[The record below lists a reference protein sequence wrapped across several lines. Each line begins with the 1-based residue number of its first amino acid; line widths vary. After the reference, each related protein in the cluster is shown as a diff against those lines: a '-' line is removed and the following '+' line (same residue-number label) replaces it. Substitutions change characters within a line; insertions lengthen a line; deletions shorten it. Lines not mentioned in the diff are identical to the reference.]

1 MTIPTDP
8 HLLYQ
13 DWLLTETQF
22 APDQLNYKETVF
34 TIGNGYLG
42 TRGSLEEG
50 YPGSNP
56 ATLING
62 VYDDIPIFYTELA
75 NCPNWLPL
83 AIAVEG
89 EEFRLDRG
97 ELLSY
102 RRQLDLQRGLLSRT
116 LRWRSPKGKTLDL
129 AFERFA
135 SLADPHVLA
144 LRCRITPVECEGDF
158 KVRAWIDGTPE
169 NDGFN
174 HWIILDQGHDAGGDG
189 SSGVWLHV
197 RTRKSRIE
205 LGMAARLALAGAEGK
220 VHDASVAEAP
230 TLAAAFHAAAGQT
243 VTLEK
248 TVAVLTSREVPNPQA
263 TAREKLASLPPFA
276 ELLAAQERAWREVWQ
291 RSDIEIEGDSQS
303 QLILRY
309 NLFQLLIAAPRHET
323 QASIP
328 AKTLS
333 GLGYRGHIFWDTDF
347 FIFPFFIHTQP
358 DVARNLLGYRYHTL
372 DGARRKAAHLGF
384 RGAMYPW
391 ESAATGDDVTPRFGM
406 AETPYGEDVA
416 IRCST
421 REIHISS
428 VVAAAA
434 WWYWYSTQD
443 DEWMRDSG
451 AEIVLDTALF
461 WSSRVEY
468 DARRECWSIRE
479 VIGPDEYHDNVDNNA
494 FTNRLVQ
501 WHLEKALQ
509 ICDWLEQA
517 FPEKSA
523 QLTEKL
529 RLTAKRRR
537 RWRDIAEDLRVPYD
551 PETGLIEQFE
561 GFFELEDIDLSRYE
575 PRTSSMQA
583 LLGIQGTNRRQVL
596 KQPDV
601 LMLLYLMGL
610 TPETDYGPEVLK
622 KNWEYYAPRTD
633 LTYGSSLGPAI
644 QGLIAAAVGETEKAY
659 EYVRLAALVDL
670 EDNRGN
676 AADGIHAASCGNV
689 WQAVI
694 FGVAGV
700 KFSESGPTAHPRLP
714 PTWKRLKFKLHW
726 RGRWHAFDLRP
737 PVGRAR
743 SEIRGFV
750 FDLDGVITD
759 TAEYHYRAWQKLADE
774 EGLPFDRAR
783 NEALRG
789 LSRRDS
795 LLRIVGDRHYD
806 EAQLQAM
813 MDRKNRYYLELI
825 QNLTPADL
833 LPGAMAFIE
842 ELRASGLKIAL
853 GSGSKNARTIIDRL
867 GIADRFD
874 AIADG
879 YSVQRS
885 KPAPDLFVHAAKQL
899 GLNPAQCVVV
909 EDASAGIEA
918 ARAGGMYALG
928 LGPVERVGAADA
940 VLPNLEAAHWAAL
953 KTALS
958 R

>member
-8 HLLYQ
+8 HSLYQ

-34 TIGNGYLG
+34 TIGNGYLS

-50 YPGSNP
+50 YPGSNS

-62 VYDDIPIFYTELA
+62 VYDDIPIFFTELA

-83 AIAVEG
+83 TICVED

-97 ELLSY
+97 ELVSY
-102 RRQLDLQRGLLSRT
+102 QRQLDLRRGLLSRK
-116 LRWRSPKGKTLDL
+116 LRWRSPKGKTLDI
-129 AFERFA
+129 ACERFA
-135 SLADPHVLA
+135 SQADQHVLA
-144 LRCRITPVECEGDF
+144 LRWQITPIDCEGDF
-158 KVRAWIDGTPE
+158 KVQAGIDGTPE

-174 HWIILDQGHDAGGDG
+174 HWVILDQGHDAGGDG
-189 SSGVWLHV
+189 SPSVWLRV

-205 LGMAARLALAGAEGK
+205 LGMATQLTLAGAEGRI
-220 VHDASVAEAP
+220 HDASVAEAP
-230 TLAAAFHAAAGQT
+230 TLAATFHAAAGQT

-248 TVAVLTSREVPNPQA
+248 TVTVLTSREVPNPQA
-263 TAREKLASLPPFA
+263 TAREKLASLLPYA
-276 ELLAAQERAWREVWQ
+276 ELLAVQERAWAEIWQ
-291 RSDIEIEGDSQS
+291 KSDIEIEGNSQA

-309 NLFQLLIAAPRHET
+309 NLFQLLIAAPRHDDRV
-323 QASIP
+323 SIP

-347 FIFPFFIHTQP
+347 FIFPFFIFTQP
-358 DVARNLLGYRYHTL
+358 EIARNLLSYRYHTL
-372 DGARRKAAHLGF
+372 EGARRKATHYGY
-384 RGAMYPW
+384 RGAMYAW
-391 ESAATGDDVTPRFGM
+391 ESAATGDDVTPRWGM
-406 AETPYGEDVA
+406 AENPYGEDVT
-416 IRCST
+416 ISCSI

-428 VVAAAA
+428 VVAQAI

-443 DEWMRDSG
+443 DEWMRDCG
-451 AEIVLDTALF
+451 AEIILDTALF

-468 DARRECWSIRE
+468 DVKRECWSILG
-479 VIGPDEYHDNVDNNA
+479 VIGPDEYHDNVNNSA

-509 ICDWLEQA
+509 IYDWLEQA
-517 FPEKSA
+517 FPEKA
-523 QLTEKL
+523 VQLTEKL
-529 RLTAKRRR
+529 QLTAKRRR
-537 RWRDIAEDLRVPYD
+537 RWQDIAEQLWIPYD

-561 GFFELEDIDLSRYE
+561 GFFKLEDIDLSQYE

-583 LLGIQGTNRRQVL
+583 ILGIQGTNRRQVL

-610 TPETDYGPEVLK
+610 SPETDYGPEVLK

-644 QGLIAAAVGETEKAY
+644 QGLVAAAVGETEKAY

-676 AADGIHAASCGNV
+676 AADGIHAASCGNI

-700 KFSESGPTAHPRLP
+700 KFSESGPTANPQLP

-726 RGRWHAFDLRP
+726 RGRWHDFDLQP
-737 PVGRAR
+737 AVGRAR

-759 TAEYHYRAWQKLADE
+759 TAEYHYQAWQKLADE
-774 EGLPFDRAR
+774 EGLPFDRQK

-795 LLRIVGDRHYD
+795 LLRIVGDRQYS
-806 EAQLQAM
+806 EAQLQEM
-813 MDRKNRYYLELI
+813 MERKNRYYLEFI
-825 QNLTPADL
+825 QNLSPANL
-833 LPGAMAFIE
+833 LPGAMAFID
-842 ELRASGLKIAL
+842 ELRAAGLKIAL

-867 GIADRFD
+867 GIANRFD

-885 KPAPDLFVHAAKQL
+885 KPAPDLFVHAAEQL

-918 ARAGGMYALG
+918 ARAGGMYSLG
-928 LGPVERVGAADA
+928 LGPAARVGAADA
-940 VLPNLEAAHWAAL
+940 VLPSLEGAHWAAL
-953 KTALS
+953 KAALS

>member
-13 DWLLTETQF
+13 DWLLTEAQF
-22 APDQLNYKETVF
+22 VPEQLNYKETVF

-62 VYDDIPIFYTELA
+62 IYDDVPIFYTELA
-75 NCPNWLPL
+75 NCPDWLPL
-83 AIAVEG
+83 TICAED

-97 ELLSY
+97 VILGY
-102 RRQLDLQRGLLSRT
+102 QRQLDLRRGVLSRT

-135 SLADPHVLA
+135 SQADPHALA
-144 LRCRITPVECEGDF
+144 LRCQITPVDGEGDF
-158 KVRAWIDGTPE
+158 KVRAWMDGTPE
-169 NDGFN
+169 TNGFN
-174 HWIILDQGHDAGGDG
+174 HWIILDQGHDAASDG
-189 SSGVWLHV
+189 SHSVWLRV

-205 LGMAARLALAGAEGK
+205 LGMATRLSLIGANGRIE
-220 VHDASVAEAP
+220 DASVAEAP
-230 TLAAAFHAAAGQT
+230 TLAATFHAAAGQT

-248 TVAVLTSREVPNPQA
+248 TVTVLTSREVPNPLA
-263 TAREKLASLPPFA
+263 AAREKLASLPPYA
-276 ELLAAQERAWREVWQ
+276 ELLAAQERAWAEVWEK
-291 RSDIEIEGDSQS
+291 SDIEIEGNPQA

-323 QASIP
+323 QVSIP

-333 GLGYRGHIFWDTDF
+333 GLGGRGHIFWDTDF
-347 FIFPFFIHTQP
+347 FVFPFFIHTQP
-358 DVARNLLGYRYHTL
+358 EVARNLLSYRYHTL
-372 DGARRKAAHLGF
+372 DGARRKATHLGY
-384 RGAMYPW
+384 RGAMYAW
-391 ESAATGDDVTPRFGM
+391 ESAATGDDVTPRWSM
-406 AETPYGEDVA
+406 AETPYSEDVP
-416 IRCST
+416 IGCSI

-428 VVAAAA
+428 VVAAAV
-434 WWYWYSTQD
+434 WWYWYGTRD
-443 DEWMRDSG
+443 DEWMRDQG
-451 AEIVLDTALF
+451 AEIILDTALF
-461 WSSRVEY
+461 WSSRVTY
-468 DARRECWSIRE
+468 DAQRECWSILE
-479 VIGPDEYHDNVDNNA
+479 VIGPDEYHENVDNNA

-509 ICDWLEQA
+509 ICDWLEQV
-517 FPEKSA
+517 FPEKAA
-523 QLTEKL
+523 QLAEKL
-529 RLTAKRRR
+529 QFTPKRRR
-537 RWRDIAEDLRVPYD
+537 RLQDIAENLVVPFD

-561 GFFELEDIDLSRYE
+561 GFFKLEDIDLAQYE

-644 QGLIAAAVGETEKAY
+644 QGLVAAAVGETEKAY
-659 EYVRLAALVDL
+659 QYVRLASLVDL

-676 AADGIHAASCGNV
+676 AAEGIHAASCGNI

-700 KFSESGPTAHPRLP
+700 KFSESGPTANPRLP

-726 RGRWHAFDLRP
+726 RGRWHDFDLQP
-737 PVGRAR
+737 AAGTVR

-759 TAEYHYRAWQKLADE
+759 TAEYHYQAWQKLADE
-774 EGLPFDRAR
+774 EGLPFDRQQ

-795 LLRIVGDRHYD
+795 LLRIVGDRPYG
-806 EAQLQAM
+806 EAQLQEM
-813 MDRKNRYYLELI
+813 MDRKNRYYLELV

-833 LPGAMAFIE
+833 LPGAVAFIE
-842 ELRASGLKIAL
+842 ELRTAGLKIAL
-853 GSGSKNARTIIDRL
+853 GSGSKNARTIIERL
-867 GIADRFD
+867 GIAKLFD
-874 AIADG
+874 AMADG
-879 YSVQRS
+879 HSVPRS
-885 KPAPDLFVHAAKQL
+885 KPAPDLFVHAADQL
-899 GLNPAQCVVV
+899 ELNPAQCVVV
-909 EDASAGIEA
+909 EDSSAGIEA
-918 ARAGGMYALG
+918 ARAGGMYSLG
-928 LGPVERVGAADA
+928 LGPAERVGAADA
-940 VLPNLEAAHWAAL
+940 VLPSLEGAHWKSL
-953 KTALS
+953 KAALS